1 MDRMDRFAN
10 LGFLLKDVSRLYTRR
25 FEERAHGLSLTLPQC
40 KALAYLSKNEGV
52 SQKRLAELIEIDPM
66 SLVRILDRMEA
77 DGWVERRS
85 DPEDRRA
92 RSLVLTE
99 KAKPVLEHVWRL
111 AAETRAEVLDGLSNG
126 ERTTLLELLERVHSN
141 LVALKP
147 LGEQPAQAPGSGT
160 PGAGASGSGAP
171 ARRSASTSR

>member
-1 MDRMDRFAN
+1 MDTDRT

-25 FEERAHGLSLTLPQC
+25 FEDRAHELQLTLAQC
-40 KALAYLSKNEGV
+40 KALLYLARNEGV

-77 DGWVERRS
+77 DGWVQRRS

-92 RSLVLTE
+92 RCLAVTERAKPIVDRIWSLVG
-99 KAKPVLEHVWRL
+99 
-111 AAETRAEVLDGLSNG
+111 ETRAEALEGLSMA
-126 ERTTLLELLERVHSN
+126 ERTTLVDLLERVHQN

-147 LGEQPAQAPGSGT
+147 LAQPET
-160 PGAGASGSGAP
+160 
-171 ARRSASTSR
+171 RSAGQAARKSQSEDR